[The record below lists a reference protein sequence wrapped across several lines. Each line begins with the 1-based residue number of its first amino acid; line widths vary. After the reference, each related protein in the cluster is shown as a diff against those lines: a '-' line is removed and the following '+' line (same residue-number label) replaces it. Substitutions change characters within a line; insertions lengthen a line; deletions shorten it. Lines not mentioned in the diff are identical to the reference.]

1 MEGNNSWHRNQT
13 QMISNFREICPYKI
27 GVHAFI
33 GTGAPWIL
41 TPVEVTGRWWLS
53 SSGSVSSCILTW
65 QEFKSLLCQLTHQEV
80 FYQILY
86 TKKVE
91 ALFWHKSFHGCGKSV
106 QLSFSPPVGFQYGI
120 EYLLTPCVPGA
131 VGQMIPT
138 LQQGGISCSVTVQWI
153 ALGVFFLTEC
163 YSWFAIYPEWFI
175 SS

>member
-1 MEGNNSWHRNQT
+1 MKEAFCNQWVILLLMEGNNAWHRNHT
-13 QMISNFREICPYKI
+13 QMISNFIEICRYKI

-41 TPVEVTGRWWLS
+41 TPVEAAGRRWLS

-80 FYQILY
+80 FKWILY
-86 TKKVE
+86 TKKVD

-106 QLSFSPPVGFQYGI
+106 QLYFSPRVSIQYGI

-131 VGQMIPT
+131 IGRWYP
-138 LQQGGISCSVTVQWI
+138 L
-153 ALGVFFLTEC
+153 
-163 YSWFAIYPEWFI
+163 YSKVVLVAVWLFSE
-175 SS
+175 